1 MDGYMEAKSRC
12 SFIKFW
18 LAFYRDRFEAFPT
31 PEPTDNEPLEPDSNE
46 DSDNDDGGDD
56 EGNAEAAPEL
66 SEAPKTSKKGGEK
79 PAVVS
84 DNVILILK
92 QGMIIKHIKKVCCGK

>member
-1 MDGYMEAKSRC
+1 MDGYMEAKSRH

-18 LAFYRDRFEAFPT
+18 PAFYRDWFEAFPA

-46 DSDNDDGGDD
+46 DSNNDDGGDD

-92 QGMIIKHIKKVCCGK
+92 QLMTLTL